1 MTYTELA
8 IAAVLVTVVLDL
20 VVFRTRLVRSRA
32 FWVSYAIMLAFQLVV
47 DGLLAGLPVVRYRAT
62 AIVGARIA
70 YAPVEDV
77 LFGFSL
83 VLSAPIYMVVTRYLA
98 DSIHNKD
105 VTHVPTAL
113 IHSMVMLYCILVPVA
128 FFYYGIYT
136 NMDLGMRLSS
146 IANLFLIIVV
156 TEHRAG

>member
-83 VLSAPIYMVVTRYLA
+83 VLATLSWWVWLSGQCGRRRERPARTVHEFRSPPKPTTTRR
-98 DSIHNKD
+98 DR
-105 VTHVPTAL
+105 PTE
-113 IHSMVMLYCILVPVA
+113 
-128 FFYYGIYT
+128 
-136 NMDLGMRLSS
+136 R
-146 IANLFLIIVV
+146 
-156 TEHRAG
+156 RAEKTS

>member
-70 YAPVEDV
+70 YAPVE
-77 LFGFSL
+77 
-83 VLSAPIYMVVTRYLA
+83 AAT
-98 DSIHNKD
+98 
-105 VTHVPTAL
+105 
-113 IHSMVMLYCILVPVA
+113 
-128 FFYYGIYT
+128 
-136 NMDLGMRLSS
+136 
-146 IANLFLIIVV
+146 
-156 TEHRAG
+156 RAGKWFASAHPKT